1 MWTSRSSHNY
11 DAQAAQQPP
20 AQATDIAP
28 NATLIP
34 VAPGNILHPNNVNHA
49 ELAAG
54 MVSSPDLQQLGLTP
68 EQMQVIADLSVKN
81 VLCQLK
87 AKSLA
92 VPAPEQAAVQAE
104 DLQTV
109 NMQAEA
115 ETKRKAED
123 IDNMTDEDSD
133 DEELRDADVLNNGD
147 STKPPAGKAKVNREE
162 KKERKAK
169 SGKGAPKGTVSVQ
182 KAA

>member
-1 MWTSRSSHNY
+1 
-11 DAQAAQQPP
+11 
-20 AQATDIAP
+20 
-28 NATLIP
+28 
-34 VAPGNILHPNNVNHA
+34 
-49 ELAAG
+49 

-92 VPAPEQAAVQAE
+92 VPAPAPEPAAKQAE

-115 ETKRKAED
+115 ETKRKAEGD
-123 IDNMTDEDSD
+123 MTDEDSD

-147 STKPPAGKAKVNREE
+147 STKPPEGKARVSREE
-162 KKERKAK
+162 KREKKAK
-169 SGKGAPKGTVSVQ
+169 ALNGKGATKGTTSVQ
-182 KAA
+182 KTA